1 MMSLFEGL
9 GTKVRDGSGLLEEFA
24 VRVGV
29 HQESVLSQLIIAIVV
44 DATKDA
50 REGSLNKI
58 LYTDDL
64 KLMSENLEELWE
76 RFLRWKSALEGK
88 GLKVNIEKT
97 KMMVSDTEEEIALS
111 KIDPYETCGK
121 RGVS

>member
-9 GTKVRDGSGLLEEFA
+9 GTKVRDGSGLSEEFA

-64 KLMSENLEELWE
+64 KLMSENLEEL
-76 RFLRWKSALEGK
+76 
-88 GLKVNIEKT
+88 
-97 KMMVSDTEEEIALS
+97 
-111 KIDPYETCGK
+111 
-121 RGVS
+121 